1 MKLKTRII
9 VSFFIIILEPLLF
22 TGVAFWGF
30 SQYQLKAIEKQYGIE
45 NATYESLTNTAEV
58 INSMTSGAI
67 GRLSEAAKESPKDLE
82 NIEYLDSINKELE
95 QVHSYLIVREDDKI
109 RYIGCDPYPSELI
122 SRLPDYKD
130 DSGDSSDGFYLGG
143 KIKAL
148 VKQIDFETS
157 EHGKGSL
164 FVVSSVFKTLP
175 QIEELIRNMLAAVV
189 IILTVTA
196 LGLTWWIYRGVIS
209 PLDKLRTA
217 TQKIKEG
224 NLDFSIASEGVNE
237 ISDLCQDFE
246 AMRQRLKE
254 NAEEKLEF
262 DKDNKELISN
272 ISHDLKTPITAIKGY
287 VEGILDGVA
296 SSPEKLDKYI
306 RTIYNKSNDMDR
318 LIDELT
324 FYSKIDTNKIPYT
337 FSKINVAQYFRDCV
351 EEVGLDM
358 EARGIELGYFNYVD
372 EDVVIIADAEQMK
385 RVMNNI
391 ISNSVKYLDKKKG
404 IINIRIKDV
413 GDFIQVEIE
422 DNGKGIAAKDLP
434 NIFDRFYRTD
444 SSRNSAQGGSG
455 IGLSIVRKI
464 VEDHGG
470 RIWATSKEGIG
481 TEIHFVLRKYQE
493 VLQDEQDSNRGR

>member
-254 NAEEKLEF
+254 NAEGKLEF

-287 VEGILDGVA
+287 VEGIMDGVA
-296 SSPEKLDKYI
+296 NTPEKMDRYI
-306 RTIYNKSNDMDR
+306 HTIYNKANDMDR
-318 LIDELT
+318 LINELT
-324 FYSKIDTNKIPYT
+324 FYSKMDTNRIPYT
-337 FSKINVAQYFRDCV
+337 FNKISVTEFFDDCAEELDSELESKSVQFQYS
-351 EEVGLDM
+351 
-358 EARGIELGYFNYVD
+358 NYVGP
-372 EDVVIIADAEQMK
+372 EVLVIADAEQIK
-385 RVMNNI
+385 RVINNI
-391 ISNSVKYLDKKKG
+391 VSNSLKYMG
-404 IINIRIKDV
+404 SSRERRINLRVKDV
-413 GDFIQVEIE
+413 GDFVQVEIE

-444 SSRNSAQGGSG
+444 ASRNSSKGGSG
-455 IGLSIVRKI
+455 IGLSIVKKI
-464 VEDHGG
+464 MEDHGG
-470 RIWATSKEGIG
+470 KVWATSKENIG
-481 TEIHFVLRKYQE
+481 TVMYFVLRKYQE
-493 VLQDEQDSNRGR
+493 VPMNE